1 MKTFTKIAKIY
12 FSPSSTTRKIVDEIA
27 NKFEGIQEEYDLLNA
42 ASGNTPKEFDDDTL
56 VIVGMPIFAG
66 RLPKT
71 ANKKLMNFKGE
82 NIPAIAIVNYGNVNI
97 GDALLELNDI
107 LKENGFNIAGT
118 GATVS
123 QHSIVTDVATGR
135 PDSKD
140 LEKLNEFVEKCKEK
154 LDSEE
159 FEDIEVPG
167 NKPYCEY
174 KKVPLAPICD
184 ESLCVY
190 CYECVSSCPEEAI
203 PDMDP
208 AETDTDLCS
217 ACTACIYACPEDAR
231 YFTGD
236 LFEGMKEKFLANFS
250 KRKESEFY
258 L

>member
-1 MKTFTKIAKIY
+1 M
-12 FSPSSTTRKIVDEIA
+12 A
-27 NKFEGIQEEYDLLNA
+27 NRIMLNQTSYHGAGAIQE
-42 ASGNTPKEFDDDTL
+42 
-56 VIVGMPIFAG
+56 
-66 RLPKT
+66 
-71 ANKKLMNFKGE
+71 
-82 NIPAIAIVNYGNVNI
+82 IVNEAKAHGFKKAFVCSDPDLVKFNVTSKVT
-97 GDALLELNDI
+97 DL
-107 LKENGFNIAGT
+107 LKENGFTIVGT

-123 QHSIVTDVATGR
+123 QHSIVTDVAARR
-135 PDSKD
+135 PDEKD
-140 LEKLNEFVEKCKEK
+140 LEKLNEFVEKCREK

-184 ESLCVY
+184 ESLCTY

-208 AETDTDLCS
+208 GQTDADLCS
-217 ACTACIYACPEDAR
+217 ACTACIYTCPEDAR

-236 LFEGMKEKFLANFS
+236 LFEGMKEIFLTNFNQ
-250 KRKESEFY
+250 RKESEFY

>member
-27 NKFEGIQEEYDLLNA
+27 NKFEGTQEEYDLLNVA
-42 ASGNTPKEFDDDTL
+42 GGNSPKEFDDDTL

-71 ANKKLMNFKGE
+71 ASTKLMNFKGE
-82 NIPAIAIVNYGNVNI
+82 NIPAIAVVNYGNINI
-97 GDALLELNDI
+97 GDALIELNDI
-107 LKENGFNIAGT
+107 LKENGFTIVGT

-123 QHSIVTDVATGR
+123 QHSIVTDVAAGR
-135 PDSKD
+135 PDEKD
-140 LEKLNEFVEKCKEK
+140 LEKLNEFVEKCREK

-184 ESLCVY
+184 ESLCTY
-190 CYECVSSCPEEAI
+190 CYECVSS
-203 PDMDP
+203 
-208 AETDTDLCS
+208 
-217 ACTACIYACPEDAR
+217 CPEDAR

-236 LFEGMKEKFLANFS
+236 LFEGMKERFLTNFNQ
-250 KRKESEFY
+250 RKESEFY

>member
-27 NKFEGIQEEYDLLNA
+27 NKFEGTQEEYDLLNVA
-42 ASGNTPKEFDDDTL
+42 GGNSPKEFDDDTL

-71 ANKKLMNFKGE
+71 ASTKLMNFKGE
-82 NIPAIAIVNYGNVNI
+82 NIPAIAVVNYGNINI
-97 GDALLELNDI
+97 GDALIELNDI
-107 LKENGFNIAGT
+107 LKENGFTIVGT

-123 QHSIVTDVATGR
+123 QHSIVTDVAAGR
-135 PDSKD
+135 PDEKD
-140 LEKLNEFVEKCKEK
+140 LEKLNEFVEKCREK

-184 ESLCVY
+184 ESLCTY
-190 CYECVSSCPEEAI
+190 CYECVSSCPEESI

-208 AETDTDLCS
+208 GQTDADLCS
-217 ACTACIYACPEDAR
+217 ACTACIYTCPEDAR

-236 LFEGMKEKFLANFS
+236 LFEGMKERFLTNFNQ
-250 KRKESEFY
+250 RKESEFY

>member
-1 MKTFTKIAKIY
+1 MECPY
-12 FSPSSTTRKIVDEIA
+12 F
-27 NKFEGIQEEYDLLNA
+27 
-42 ASGNTPKEFDDDTL
+42 
-56 VIVGMPIFAG
+56 
-66 RLPKT
+66 
-71 ANKKLMNFKGE
+71 
-82 NIPAIAIVNYGNVNI
+82 
-97 GDALLELNDI
+97 I

-159 FEDIEVPG
+159 FEDIEIPG

-250 KRKESEFY
+250 KRKESKFY